1 MKTLITS
8 ILTFMC
14 CVGMAQTYTDSGW
27 ALSGTVIYRSKGVT
41 LIGSMSP
48 KRDTSKS
55 KIFIGSVEDNNL
67 YPDGTY
73 TVSNY
78 NGRFKFSHRDTMEIL
93 ALVTDTTH
101 EYTEPYFVDSAT
113 MISDSAN
120 ILWWSKGKQVYPID
134 LGRKTEMPTY
144 STILYAVRE
153 KHNTSEGIRDPYFC
167 GNCVYSDYWKDLY
180 YLDANKLP
188 LKKSIIIWQ
197 VKYLK

>member
-14 CVGMAQTYTDSGW
+14 CVGMGQTGDKYIDSVMRNAPQLPNW
-27 ALSGTVIYRSKGVT
+27 ALPVRNDYSYNFIDSIY
-41 LIGSMSP
+41 P

-78 NGRFKFSHRDTMEIL
+78 NGRFKFSHRDTVEIL

-101 EYTEPYFVDSAT
+101 EYTEPFNVDSAT

-120 ILWWSKGKQVYPID
+120 ILWWYNGKQVYPIY

-144 STILYAVRE
+144 STIIYAVRDR
-153 KHNTSEGIRDPYFC
+153 KYIFDC
-167 GNCVYSDYWKDLY
+167 GNCEPFWDILY
-180 YLDANKLP
+180 YLDFNMLS